1 MLNYILYRNLHT
13 IFLQIVHW
21 KGDNLVN
28 YSTFV
33 IETQSIDYIM
43 AKIIVQDTLITVLN
57 FEEQDYISLT
67 DMASAK
73 EGDSRAADVIKNWIR
88 SRYTIEFLGTWEVIH
103 NPNFKVVEF
112 DHFRKSAGLP
122 SFVLSASEWIERT
135 NAIGIIVKK
144 GRYGGTYAHK
154 DIAFEFGY
162 AISVPFKL
170 YLIEEFQRLK
180 TEEQRQLGWSVK
192 RELSKINYRIH
203 TDAIKQNLIPPEVTP
218 AQASIIYANEADVL
232 NVAMFGMTAKQ
243 WRETN
248 PDLKGNIRD
257 YATVNELICL
267 SNMENLNAVFIEQN
281 MTQRERLV
289 KLNQIAIHQMNILG
303 NGDNNNHR
311 LLE

>member
-1 MLNYILYRNLHT
+1 MNCT
-13 IFLQIVHW
+13 
-21 KGDNLVN
+21 
-28 YSTFV
+28 TFV
-33 IETQSIDYIM
+33 AETQSINYIM
-43 AKIIVQDTLITVLN
+43 AKIIVQNTQINVLN
-57 FEEQDYISLT
+57 FKEQDYISLT

-88 SRYTIEFLGTWEVIH
+88 SRYTIEFLGTWEIIH
-103 NPNFKVVEF
+103 NPNFKVVKF

-122 SFVLSASEWIERT
+122 SFVLSASEWIEQT

-154 DIAFEFGY
+154 DIAFEFGS

-180 TEEQRQLGWSVK
+180 TEEQQQLGWSAK

-203 TDAIKQNLIPPEVTP
+203 TDAIKQNLIPREVTSV
-218 AQASIIYANEADVL
+218 QASIIYANEADVL

-243 WRETN
+243 WREAN
-248 PDLKGNIRD
+248 PELKGNIRD
-257 YATVNELICL
+257 YATINELICL
-267 SNMENLNAVFIEQN
+267 SNMENLNGVFIEQS

-303 NGDNNNHR
+303 NGDEDNR
-311 LLE
+311 KLLK